1 MNIKKQILGL
11 GAFLLVIGLFFL
23 SSTHAHA
30 AVKKLNI
37 LNDYKKKSCKA
48 DLDGDGKKEKLE
60 LKWKGVSVS
69 KAILYVNGKKA
80 LQMNDPSWVFSIGV
94 DYIKMSESDIF
105 LRCYT
110 SGDSYITGSDYFY
123 RYDSA
128 KKKLVKVTKLM
139 DINENGN
146 STKVKAVTSS
156 EVKVT
161 YCHNLDVVG
170 HVLWTAIYV
179 LKDGKLKL
187 KPTAFKAQSAYT
199 TKYGDQDGYGK
210 LLEKSQYKATC
221 DLLFYT
227 DRFMREVAYTVNAND
242 IVILKKIKYVKGN
255 WYVQFEKDG
264 EKGWTGLKG
273 YGSREI
279 FYGVNA
285 RMMVG

>member
-1 MNIKKQILGL
+1 MNIKKHILGL
-11 GAFLLVIGLFFL
+11 GAFLLVVGLFFL
-23 SSTHAHA
+23 SSTHAQA

-60 LKWKGVSVS
+60 LKWNGNSVS
-69 KAILYVNGKKA
+69 KVMLYVNGKKA

-94 DYIKMSESDIF
+94 DYIKMSKSDIF

-110 SGDSYITGSDYFY
+110 SGDSDIVGSDYFY
-123 RYDSA
+123 RYDSV
-128 KKKLVKVTKLM
+128 KKKLLKVTKLL
-139 DINENGN
+139 DVNENGN
-146 STKVKAVTSS
+146 STKIKAVTSS

-170 HVLWTAIYV
+170 HVLWTAVYV
-179 LKDGKLKL
+179 VKDGKLKL
-187 KPTAFKAQSAYT
+187 KPIAFKAESAYT
-199 TKYGDQDGYGK
+199 TKYGDPDGYGK

-221 DLLFYT
+221 DLFFYT

-264 EKGWTGLKG
+264 KKGWTDLKG

-279 FYGVNA
+279 FYGVRE